1 MAVNER
7 SQASPPP
14 GRPGDEQCLRDADR
28 IEKWSIAWTLAAIG
42 MWCWFLYLLL
52 FGYEAGGVECRGPM
66 FHAAQDYSPCDS
78 DMRQWPVLLGVLAL
92 AVIPT
97 VIAATTMLYA
107 KLLYRIAGSPNQN
120 ANSSA
125 GSPL

>member
-7 SQASPPP
+7 NQTSPSSGQPC
-14 GRPGDEQCLRDADR
+14 DEQCLRDADR
-28 IEKWSIAWTLAAIG
+28 IEKWSLVWALVTMG
-42 MWCWFLYLLL
+42 MWGWFLYLLL
-52 FGYEAGGVECRGPM
+52 VGYKAGGVECRAPL

-78 DMRQWPVLLGVLAL
+78 SMRQWPVLLGVLAL

-97 VIAATTMLYA
+97 VIAAIAMVYA
-107 KLLYRIAGSPNQN
+107 KLLYRIAGPANHN

>member
-1 MAVNER
+1 MNER
-7 SQASPPP
+7 SQAPPP
-14 GRPGDEQCLRDADR
+14 LGKSRDEQCLRDADR
-28 IEKWSIAWTLAAIG
+28 IDKWSIAWALVAIS

-52 FGYEAGGVECRGPM
+52 FGYEAGGVECRAPL

-78 DMRQWPVLLGVLAL
+78 GMRQWPVLLGVLAL
-92 AVIPT
+92 ALIPT
-97 VIAATTMLYA
+97 VIAAITALYA
-107 KLLYRIAGSPNQN
+107 KLLYRIAGSLKQN